1 MTGNGNIGDDPQ
13 FIDAFG
19 PDNITGT
26 ADDDLDLSAG
36 SLCIDTGDNDAVA
49 LDTADLDG
57 DRDTGGSLN
66 ACRRPQPTA
75 AGRSSAGWTPVPTGP
90 IVDYDRTNGV

>member
-26 ADDDLDLSAG
+26 ADDDLHLSAG

-57 DRDTGGSLN
+57 DGDTGGSLTC
-66 ACRRPQPTA
+66 CRRPRRPLLDERR
-75 AGRSSAGWTPVPTGP
+75 AGGFAVPAGPGVACDRSRGG
-90 IVDYDRTNGV
+90 